1 MILAQFGFYLVVGGL
16 SFFVDIGAFM
26 GLRAVG
32 MPLYLASIAS
42 FVLAT
47 IANYF
52 LSYVLA
58 FKHGRFAR
66 GSEIARLFAV
76 AGVGLAL
83 NTGFVWLF
91 LRSDLFSEALAKIAA
106 VPLVLAWNFLGRRIF
121 VFAPSYPKAPP
132 PSSNEFRGVTA
143 EASLGGGRFARHAR
157 AGAACQATRSSRARW

>member
-1 MILAQFGFYLVVGGL
+1 MPDGDRSTHRDCNRARYARCRHTVLCQRSPQDYGCHGLAAPTRHDPHRWRRGGLAECQSCRPRTDSGGALILAQFGFYLVVGGL

-32 MPLYLASIAS
+32 MPLYLASIAN

-58 FKHGRFAR
+58 FKRGRFAR

-91 LRSDLFSEALAKIAA
+91 LRSDL
-106 VPLVLAWNFLGRRIF
+106 
-121 VFAPSYPKAPP
+121 
-132 PSSNEFRGVTA
+132 
-143 EASLGGGRFARHAR
+143 
-157 AGAACQATRSSRARW
+157 

>member
-1 MILAQFGFYLVVGGL
+1 MILTQFGFYLVGGGL

-58 FKHGRFAR
+58 FKRGRFAR

-121 VFAPSYPKAPP
+121 VFRAELP
-132 PSSNEFRGVTA
+132 EGTA
-143 EASLGGGRFARHAR
+143 AFVERISGRD
-157 AGAACQATRSSRARW
+157 GRS